1 MLLEPGVCGGTI
13 VVLDVGVILVGGKM
27 GGDVRYALC
36 QPPGMGDGEKILQPV
51 PQADGSTDIGEVE
64 PSGAIESAVV
74 RTAGR
79 NRRREPDPFI
89 MMIGKPEPGPE
100 FRLRGPCRRP

>member
-1 MLLEPGVCGGTI
+1 
-13 VVLDVGVILVGGKM
+13 
-27 GGDVRYALC
+27 
-36 QPPGMGDGEKILQPV
+36 MGDREEIRQPV

>member
-1 MLLEPGVCGGTI
+1 
-13 VVLDVGVILVGGKM
+13 
-27 GGDVRYALC
+27 
-36 QPPGMGDGEKILQPV
+36 MGDREEIRQPV

-89 MMIGKPEPGPE
+89 MMIGKPEPGRSFDCEVPAAGLDDHWIGKHPAKCNQVRWWPPTD
-100 FRLRGPCRRP
+100 FVAHRPGTTG